1 MTDDSTSSRPAAEAS
16 PESRIAALE
25 ARLAAVQREKARCAL
40 FFERSV
46 MGILL
51 GDPFGNIRDANPR
64 AAEMLGYD
72 IDALRGMNIR
82 ELIHPEDQ
90 DAVSVNAGIE
100 AAKAGK
106 AFTVER
112 RYRRKDGT
120 WLALQVDF
128 SALDDHGELYQVMLQ
143 DIGRRKAAEGARNA
157 ALAQSRAASEA
168 KSTFLANMSHEFR
181 TPLNGVMGMLQ
192 LLKATPLSREQGDYL
207 AMALESSGGLLRIL
221 SDILDFSQMD
231 GGALGLCEKR
241 FSLPEILDPILAVFA
256 HEASAKGLELRLETD
271 PAAPQQLLGDPGRVR
286 QVLCCLVGNAV
297 KYTDAGHIVL
307 AVRPL
312 EDKAYDCRV
321 RLEFRITDTGRGI
334 PAALRE
340 KVFEPFFQGDATL
353 TRRHGGAGMGLALA
367 KGLVGLMGG
376 ELVLEEAA
384 GGGLAAVMRL
394 PFVRPAGDVAPLA
407 RKFPDDA
414 PAARQEAS
422 ALSGRRILV
431 VDDEA
436 VNRLTMRAM
445 LERLGCV
452 VVLAENGRAAL
463 ARLATEDFDAV
474 LLDVRMPDHDGYS
487 MARAIRSGE
496 AVVRDPR
503 VPLVAATAHVGPDDR
518 RAALDVGMDAYLP
531 KPVDFDALVRV
542 LGEALAAKR

>member
-1 MTDDSTSSRPAAEAS
+1 MTDDSTPLPSAAAAS

-25 ARLAAVQREKARCAL
+25 ARLAAVQLEKARCAL

-51 GDPFGNIRDANPR
+51 GDPSGNIRDANPR

-72 IDALRGMNIR
+72 IAALRRMNIR

-90 DAVSVNAGIE
+90 EAVSVNVGIE
-100 AAKAGK
+100 AARAGK
-106 AFTVER
+106 AFKVER
-112 RYRRKDGT
+112 RYRCKDGT

-128 SALDDHGELYQVMLQ
+128 SALDERGELFQVMLQ
-143 DIGRRKAAEGARNA
+143 DIGRRKAAEEAKDA
-157 ALAQSRAASEA
+157 ALAQARAASEA
-168 KSTFLANMSHEFR
+168 KSAFLANMSHEIR

-207 AMALESSGGLLRIL
+207 AMALEASGALLRIL
-221 SDILDFSQMD
+221 SDILDFTQMD
-231 GGALGLCEKR
+231 GGALGFCEKR
-241 FSLPEILDPILAVFA
+241 FSLPEILDPILAAFA

-271 PAAPQQLLGDPGRVR
+271 PATPRQLLGDAGRVR
-286 QVLCCLVGNAV
+286 QILCCLVGNAV
-297 KYTDAGHIVL
+297 KYTDAGRIVL

-312 EDKAYDCRV
+312 EGAAGEVRV
-321 RLEFRITDTGRGI
+321 MLEFRVTDTGRGI

-340 KVFEPFFQGDATL
+340 KVFEPFFQADATL

-376 ELVLEEAA
+376 EIVLEEAD

-394 PFVRPAGDVAPLA
+394 PFARFAADVVPLVRDVMKAAPVA
-407 RKFPDDA
+407 
-414 PAARQEAS
+414 QEAT
-422 ALSGRRILV
+422 ALAGRRILV

-436 VNRLTMRAM
+436 VNRLTLRAI

-452 VVLAENGRAAL
+452 AVLAENGRQAL
-463 ARLATEDFDAV
+463 ARLAAEDFDAV
-474 LLDVRMPDHDGYS
+474 LLDVRLPDHDGYS

-496 AVVRDPR
+496 AAVRDPR
-503 VPLVAATAHVGPDDR
+503 VPLVAATAHFGPDAR
-518 RAALDVGMDAYLP
+518 RDA
-531 KPVDFDALVRV
+531 
-542 LGEALAAKR
+542 

>member
-1 MTDDSTSSRPAAEAS
+1 MTDDSTPLPSAAAAS

-25 ARLAAVQREKARCAL
+25 ARLAAVQLEKARCAL

-51 GDPFGNIRDANPR
+51 GDPSGNIRDANPR

-72 IDALRGMNIR
+72 IAALRRMNIR

-90 DAVSVNAGIE
+90 EAVSVNVGIE
-100 AAKAGK
+100 AARAGK
-106 AFTVER
+106 AFKVER
-112 RYRRKDGT
+112 RYRCKDGT

-128 SALDDHGELYQVMLQ
+128 SALDERGELFQVMLQ
-143 DIGRRKAAEGARNA
+143 DIGRRKAAEEAKDA
-157 ALAQSRAASEA
+157 ALAQARAASEA
-168 KSTFLANMSHEFR
+168 KSAFLANMSHEIR

-207 AMALESSGGLLRIL
+207 AMALEASGALLRIL
-221 SDILDFSQMD
+221 SDILDFTQMD
-231 GGALGLCEKR
+231 GGALGFCEKR
-241 FSLPEILDPILAVFA
+241 FSLPEILDPILAAFA

-271 PAAPQQLLGDPGRVR
+271 PATPRQLLGDAGRVR
-286 QVLCCLVGNAV
+286 QILCCLVGNAV
-297 KYTDAGHIVL
+297 KYTDAGRIVL

-312 EDKAYDCRV
+312 EGAAGEGRV
-321 RLEFRITDTGRGI
+321 MLEFRVTDTGRGI

-340 KVFEPFFQGDATL
+340 KVFEPFFQADATL

-376 ELVLEEAA
+376 EIVLEEAD

-394 PFVRPAGDVAPLA
+394 PFARFAADVVPLVRDVMKAAPVA
-407 RKFPDDA
+407 
-414 PAARQEAS
+414 QEAT
-422 ALSGRRILV
+422 ALAGRRILV

-436 VNRLTMRAM
+436 VNRLTLRAI

-452 VVLAENGRAAL
+452 AVLAENGRQAL
-463 ARLATEDFDAV
+463 ARLAAEDFDAV
-474 LLDVRMPDHDGYS
+474 LLDVRLPDHDGYS

-496 AVVRDPR
+496 AAVRDPR
-503 VPLVAATAHVGPDDR
+503 VPLVAATAHFGPDAR
-518 RAALDVGMDAYLP
+518 RAALHAGMDAYLS
-531 KPVDFDALVRV
+531 KPVEFDALVRV
-542 LGEALAAKR
+542 LSEVLAARR

>member
-1 MTDDSTSSRPAAEAS
+1 MTDDCTFPLPAAEAS

-51 GDPFGNIRDANPR
+51 GDPSGNIRDANPR
-64 AAEMLGYD
+64 AAAMLGYD

-90 DAVSVNAGIE
+90 DAVSVTAGIE

-128 SALDDHGELYQVMLQ
+128 SALDEQGELYQIMLQ
-143 DIGRRKAAEGARNA
+143 DIGRRKAAEEAINA

-168 KSTFLANMSHEFR
+168 KSAFLANMSHEFR
-181 TPLNGVMGMLQ
+181 TPLNGIMGMLQ
-192 LLKATPLSREQGDYL
+192 LLKATPLSREQEDYL
-207 AMALESSGGLLRIL
+207 AMALEASGGLLRIL

-241 FSLPEILDPILAVFA
+241 FSLPEILDPILAAFA

-271 PAAPQQLLGDPGRVR
+271 PATPQQLLGDAGRVR

-297 KYTDAGHIVL
+297 KYTDAGRIVL

-312 EDKAYDCRV
+312 DGEGGDCRA

-340 KVFEPFFQGDATL
+340 KVFEPFFQADATL

-394 PFVRPAGDVAPLA
+394 PFIRFSACAVPLLQA
-407 RKFPDDA
+407 AAEAA
-414 PAARQEAS
+414 PAAQEAS

-436 VNRLTMRAM
+436 VNRLTLRAM

-452 VVLAENGRAAL
+452 VVLAEDGRQAL

-503 VPLVAATAHVGPDDR
+503 VPLVAATAHVGSDDR
-518 RAALDVGMDAYLP
+518 QNALDAGMDAYLP
-531 KPVDFDALVRV
+531 KPVDFDALIRV
-542 LGEALAAKR
+542 LGEALAARR

>member
-1 MTDDSTSSRPAAEAS
+1 MTDDSTPLPSAAEAS

-25 ARLAAVQREKARCAL
+25 ARLAAVQQEKARCAL

-51 GDPFGNIRDANPR
+51 GDSSGNIRDANPR
-64 AAEMLGYD
+64 AVEMLGYD
-72 IDALRGMNIR
+72 IDTLRRMNIH

-90 DAVSVNAGIE
+90 EAVSVNVGIE

-106 AFTVER
+106 AFEVER
-112 RYRRKDGT
+112 RYRCKDGT

-128 SALDDHGELYQVMLQ
+128 RALDDRGELFQVMLQ
-143 DIGRRKAAEGARNA
+143 DIGRRKAAEEAKDA
-157 ALAQSRAASEA
+157 ALAQARAASEA
-168 KSTFLANMSHEFR
+168 KSAFLANMSHEIR

-207 AMALESSGGLLRIL
+207 AMALEASGALLRIL
-221 SDILDFSQMD
+221 SDILDFTQMD
-231 GGALGLCEKR
+231 GGALGVCQKR
-241 FSLPEILDPILAVFA
+241 FSLPEILDPILAAFA

-271 PAAPQQLLGDPGRVR
+271 PATPRQLLGDAGRVR
-286 QVLCCLVGNAV
+286 QILCCLVGNAV
-297 KYTDAGHIVL
+297 KYTDAGRIVL
-307 AVRPL
+307 AVRSL
-312 EDKAYDCRV
+312 EGAAGDGRV
-321 RLEFRITDTGRGI
+321 VVEFRVTDTGRGI

-340 KVFEPFFQGDATL
+340 KVFEPFFQADTTL

-367 KGLVGLMGG
+367 KELVGLMGG
-376 ELVLEEAA
+376 EIVLEEAD

-394 PFVRPAGDVAPLA
+394 PFARFAAGVVPLA
-407 RKFPDDA
+407 RDVAKSA
-414 PAARQEAS
+414 PVVQEET
-422 ALSGRRILV
+422 ALAGRRILV

-436 VNRLTMRAM
+436 VNRLTLRAI

-452 VVLAENGRAAL
+452 AVLAENGRQAF
-463 ARLATEDFDAV
+463 ARLAAEDFDAV

-496 AVVRDPR
+496 AMVRDPR
-503 VPLVAATAHVGPDDR
+503 VPLVAATAHIGPDAR
-518 RAALDVGMDAYLP
+518 RAALHAGMDAYLS
-531 KPVDFDALVRV
+531 KPVEFDALVRV
-542 LGEALAAKR
+542 LNEVLAARR

>member
-1 MTDDSTSSRPAAEAS
+1 
-16 PESRIAALE
+16 
-25 ARLAAVQREKARCAL
+25 
-40 FFERSV
+40 

-51 GDPFGNIRDANPR
+51 GDPSGNIRDANPR
-64 AAEMLGYD
+64 AAAMLGYD

-90 DAVSVNAGIE
+90 DAVSVTAGIE

-128 SALDDHGELYQVMLQ
+128 SALDEQGELYQIMLQ
-143 DIGRRKAAEGARNA
+143 DIGRRKAAEEAINA

-168 KSTFLANMSHEFR
+168 KSAFLANMSHEFR
-181 TPLNGVMGMLQ
+181 TPLNGIMGMLQ
-192 LLKATPLSREQGDYL
+192 LLKATPLSREQEDYL
-207 AMALESSGGLLRIL
+207 AMALEASGGLLRIL

-241 FSLPEILDPILAVFA
+241 FSLPEILDPILAAFA

-271 PAAPQQLLGDPGRVR
+271 PAAPQQLLGDAGRVR
-286 QVLCCLVGNAV
+286 QILCCLVGNAI
-297 KYTDAGHIVL
+297 KYTDAGRIVL

-312 EDKAYDCRV
+312 DCEASDCRV

-340 KVFEPFFQGDATL
+340 KVFEPFFQADATL

-394 PFVRPAGDVAPLA
+394 PFARFSTCAVPLVRDASKV
-407 RKFPDDA
+407 A
-414 PAARQEAS
+414 PAAQDAA

-463 ARLATEDFDAV
+463 ARLAAEDFDAV
-474 LLDVRMPDHDGYS
+474 LLDVRMPDHDGYG

-496 AVVRDPR
+496 ALVRDPR
-503 VPLVAATAHVGPDDR
+503 VPLVAATAHVGSDDR
-518 RAALDVGMDAYLP
+518 QAALDAGMDAYLP
-531 KPVDFDALVRV
+531 KPVDFDALIRV
-542 LGEALAAKR
+542 LGEALAARR

>member
-1 MTDDSTSSRPAAEAS
+1 MTDDSTPLPSAAEAS
-16 PESRIAALE
+16 PESRIATLE
-25 ARLAAVQREKARCAL
+25 ARLAAVQQEKARCAL

-51 GDPFGNIRDANPR
+51 GDPSGNIRDANPR
-64 AAEMLGYD
+64 AVEMLGYD
-72 IDALRGMNIR
+72 IDTLRRMNIR

-90 DAVSVNAGIE
+90 EAVSVNVGIE

-106 AFTVER
+106 AFKVER
-112 RYRRKDGT
+112 RYRCKDGT

-128 SALDDHGELYQVMLQ
+128 SALDDRGELFQVMLQ
-143 DIGRRKAAEGARNA
+143 DIGRRKAAEEAKDA
-157 ALAQSRAASEA
+157 ALAQARAASEA
-168 KSTFLANMSHEFR
+168 KSAFLANMSHEIR

-207 AMALESSGGLLRIL
+207 AMALEASGALLRIL
-221 SDILDFSQMD
+221 SDILDFTQMD
-231 GGALGLCEKR
+231 GGTLGVCEKR
-241 FSLPEILDPILAVFA
+241 FSLPEILDPILAAFA

-271 PAAPQQLLGDPGRVR
+271 PATPRQLLGDAGRVR
-286 QVLCCLVGNAV
+286 QILCCLVGNAV
-297 KYTDAGHIVL
+297 KYTDAGRIVL
-307 AVRPL
+307 AVRSL
-312 EDKAYDCRV
+312 EGAAGEGRV
-321 RLEFRITDTGRGI
+321 MLEFRVTDTGRGI

-340 KVFEPFFQGDATL
+340 KVFEPFFQADATL

-376 ELVLEEAA
+376 EIVLEEAD

-394 PFVRPAGDVAPLA
+394 PFVRFAAGVVPLA
-407 RKFPDDA
+407 RDVAKSA
-414 PAARQEAS
+414 YVAQEETVLA
-422 ALSGRRILV
+422 GRRILV

-436 VNRLTMRAM
+436 VNRLTLRAI

-452 VVLAENGRAAL
+452 VVLAENGRQAL
-463 ARLATEDFDAV
+463 ARLAAEDFDAV
-474 LLDVRMPDHDGYS
+474 LLDVSMPDHDGYS

-503 VPLVAATAHVGPDDR
+503 VPLVAATAHIGPDAR
-518 RAALDVGMDAYLP
+518 RAALHAGMDAYLS
-531 KPVDFDALVRV
+531 KPVEFDALVRV
-542 LGEALAAKR
+542 LNEVLAARR